1 MNNSKDLWI
10 LSAWTGWNQAVYERQ
25 FVFALVFVQTL
36 YENLPVMSIKSR
48 EMSIDYRVSLLKL
61 ENDFSFIIDS

>member
-1 MNNSKDLWI
+1 MTPTGMDLYAI
-10 LSAWTGWNQAVYERQ
+10 LFLLLPRI
-25 FVFALVFVQTL
+25 VFALVFVQTL

>member
-1 MNNSKDLWI
+1 MAPTGMDLYAI
-10 LSAWTGWNQAVYERQ
+10 LFLLLPRI
-25 FVFALVFVQTL
+25 VFALVFVQTL